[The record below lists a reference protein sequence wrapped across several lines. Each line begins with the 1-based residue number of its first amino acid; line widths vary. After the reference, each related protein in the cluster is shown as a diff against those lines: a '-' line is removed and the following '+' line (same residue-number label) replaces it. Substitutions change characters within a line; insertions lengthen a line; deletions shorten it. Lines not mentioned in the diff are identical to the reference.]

1 MGSDAKNLMSDGNV
15 QIVKTGEVIGATQLT
30 EGELIVEAGGRAE
43 NTVVTGAGWLKVA
56 TGGIAKCTQYGNNGT
71 LSVSDGAIATDIV
84 QSEGGAISLSTLATV
99 NGRHPEGEFSVD
111 QGYAYG
117 LLLENGGNLRVL
129 EGHRAEKIILDQEG
143 GLLVNGTT
151 SAVVVDEGGELLVYP
166 SGEAS
171 NCEINQGGVFMLAG
185 KASDTLLAG
194 GTMNNLGGEDSDTIV
209 ENGSIYC
216 LGTDGLQLYSSGK
229 TQNLSVNVGDRAEVH
244 AGTLE
249 NAVIQGGTVILLSP
263 TSADENFVVEE
274 DRAPVE
280 LTGSVA
286 LLDGASMII
295 CYGAELQQSTIT
307 VQQGGVLIL
316 DGSTVKGDSVTFI
329 VGNINLNGGKLWLI
343 TGAAT
348 HVQLKVKRLRGEGA
362 ICLQTSAKEI
372 SPDFINVKGEV
383 NGDIRVEITDA
394 SRQTLCNAL
403 KLQPDED
410 GIGAT
415 LQPA

>member
-99 NGRHPEGEFSVD
+99 NG
-111 QGYAYG
+111 
-117 LLLENGGNLRVL
+117 
-129 EGHRAEKIILDQEG
+129 
-143 GLLVNGTT
+143 TT

-166 SGEAS
+166 GGEAS

-209 ENGSIYC
+209 ENGSIYR

-229 TQNLSVNVGDRAEVH
+229 TQNLSVNVGGRAEVH

-295 CYGAELQQSTIT
+295 GYGADLQQSTIT

-316 DGSTVKGDSVTFI
+316 DGSTVKGDGVTFI

-383 NGDIRVEITDA
+383 TGDIHVEITDA

>member
-111 QGYAYG
+111 QGYACG

-166 SGEAS
+166 
-171 NCEINQGGVFMLAG
+171 
-185 KASDTLLAG
+185 G

-209 ENGSIYC
+209 ENGSIYR

-229 TQNLSVNVGDRAEVH
+229 TQNLSVNVGGRAEVH

-263 TSADENFVVEE
+263 TSADENLVVEE

-295 CYGAELQQSTIT
+295 GYGADLQQSTIT

-316 DGSTVKGDSVTFI
+316 DGSTVKGDGVTFI

-383 NGDIRVEITDA
+383 TGDIHVEITDA

>member
-111 QGYAYG
+111 KGYACG

-166 SGEAS
+166 GGEAC

-209 ENGSIYC
+209 ENGSIYR
-216 LGTDGLQLYSSGK
+216 LGTDGIQLYSSGK
-229 TQNLSVNVGDRAEVH
+229 TQNLSVNVGGRAEVH

-286 LLDGASMII
+286 LLDG
-295 CYGAELQQSTIT
+295 
-307 VQQGGVLIL
+307 
-316 DGSTVKGDSVTFI
+316 STVKGDSVTFSI
-329 VGNINLNGGKLWLI
+329 GNINLNGGKLWLI
-343 TGAAT
+343 TDAAT
-348 HVQLKVKRLRGEGA
+348 QVQLKVKRLRGEGA

-383 NGDIRVEITDA
+383 TGDIHVEITDA
-394 SRQTLCNAL
+394 SRQTLCNSL
-403 KLQPDED
+403 KLQPDQD

>member
-111 QGYAYG
+111 QGYACG

-166 SGEAS
+166 GGEAS

-209 ENGSIYC
+209 ENGSTYR

-229 TQNLSVNVGDRAEVH
+229 TQNLSVNVGGRAEVH

-295 CYGAELQQSTIT
+295 GYGADLQQS
-307 VQQGGVLIL
+307 
-316 DGSTVKGDSVTFI
+316 VKGDSVTFNI
-329 VGNINLNGGKLWLI
+329 GNINLNGGKLWLI
-343 TGAAT
+343 TDAAT
-348 HVQLKVKRLRGEGA
+348 HVQLKVKHLRGEGA

-383 NGDIRVEITDA
+383 TGDIHVEITDA